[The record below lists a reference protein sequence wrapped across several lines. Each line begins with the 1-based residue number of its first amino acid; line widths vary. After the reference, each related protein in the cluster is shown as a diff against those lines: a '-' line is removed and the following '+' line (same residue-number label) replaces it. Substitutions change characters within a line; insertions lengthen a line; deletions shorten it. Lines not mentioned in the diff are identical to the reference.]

1 MEKQGLVSNLLQK
14 RPGRDL
20 DIGFGCP
27 GGIPVEEPSC
37 DVMRTVGVRPLPKG
51 TFN

>member
-1 MEKQGLVSNLLQK
+1 MGGKIGLGERFAQK
-14 RPGRDL
+14 RTGRDL

-37 DVMRTVGVRPLPKG
+37 DVMRAGG
-51 TFN
+51 GETFTQGHT